1 MYHPEREFEP
11 GIEKGTA
18 VIAEKKEELG
28 KEAERTI
35 AEPLFRELKDI
46 FPEVEHTTEE
56 IDKKG
61 IDFIL
66 ALANGKHLAVQFSI
80 ADSREIWQK
89 KAHKVLENPLAEL
102 KEIHP
107 NPNLLSRNER
117 VEEVP
122 VILIRIRRAA
132 VEDAYTEFKRAGGKG
147 TPFDF
152 LSNKKELRQ
161 TVLIQTLANLFH
173 FSEEKELSRRF
184 PTLCSSARERYDF
197 LNKKINSRPE
207 KRELVAAIK

>member
-1 MYHPEREFEP
+1 MRSPEKFEP
-11 GIEKGTA
+11 KAERGTVA
-18 VIAEKKEELG
+18 TAEKQEELG

-66 ALANGKHLAVQFSI
+66 ALANGKHVAVQFSI
-80 ADSREIWQK
+80 AESRGIWQK
-89 KAHKVLENPLAEL
+89 KARKVLEKPLAEL

-117 VEEVP
+117 LEEVP
-122 VILIRIRRAA
+122 VILIRIHRAA
-132 VEDAYTEFKRAGGKG
+132 VEEAYSEFKIAGGKG
-147 TPFDF
+147 SPFDF
-152 LSNKKELRQ
+152 LSNKKELKQ
-161 TVLIQTLANLFH
+161 TVLIQALANLFH

-184 PTLCSSARERYDF
+184 PALCRAARERYDF

-207 KRELVAAIK
+207 KPELAVAIK